1 MDQQLKKDSLEL
13 LTKESERYRL
23 ERLGFFRDIR
33 EEAEL
38 LASRFPPKEDETFA
52 QWKSRCLREYYRHK
66 GFSAFCRDNIDTP
79 GFEMLVRTLINT
91 HLQNVFNSSPRT
103 ETDRFLAPDLDTVSY
118 AMPQSLFQ
126 ELYTIYFSAMPS
138 FGNTSELNRFCG
150 NIAGER
156 FPVDES
162 RIIGSMQENDS
173 FYWEK
178 FYAKLRPIADA
189 FSYQMSGLSGND
201 STHDLWSDTCI
212 SVNRAVVERRLKEPV
227 DARAVIS
234 YSVGTIKNKNKELLR
249 NRAKAPV
256 DVDSLQYKLTIE
268 EEERYF
274 NNPVTKPENFP
285 SQIPSLRNYID
296 YTDKDS
302 IQGYF
307 IVILYNKEHPLH
319 DELVKG
325 YEDKIERMFEHY
337 IDGLS
342 YEEIVAR
349 HSGVTDDRETAKEC
363 ARLRQETKRLKKNL
377 LDRFHKMMEKYR

>member
-1 MDQQLKKDSLEL
+1 MDPRLRKDSLEL

-23 ERLGFFRDIR
+23 ERLGLFQDIR

-38 LASRFPPKEDETFA
+38 LASRFPPKADETFA

-66 GFSAFCRDNIDTP
+66 GFSTFCRDNIYNP
-79 GFEMLVRTLINT
+79 MFETLVSSLINA
-91 HLQNVFNSSPRT
+91 HIQKAFNSSPRT
-103 ETDRFLAPDLDTVSY
+103 DTDRFLAPDSDTVSY
-118 AMPQSLFQ
+118 AMPQTLFQ
-126 ELYTIYFSAMPS
+126 ELYTIYFSATPS
-138 FGNTSELNRFCG
+138 FGNTSELDRFCG
-150 NIAGER
+150 NIAEDR
-156 FPVDES
+156 FPVDEA
-162 RIIGSMQENDS
+162 RIIGCMQENDS
-173 FYWEK
+173 FYWGK
-178 FYAKLRPIADA
+178 FYTKLRSITDA
-189 FSYQMSGLSGND
+189 FSYQMSGLSGSD
-201 STHDLWSDTCI
+201 STHDLWSDTCLC
-212 SVNRAVVERRLKEPV
+212 VNRAVVDRRLKEPV

-234 YSVGTIKNKNKELLR
+234 YSVGTIKNKNKEHLR
-249 NRAKAPV
+249 NKAKAPV
-256 DVDSLQYKLTIE
+256 DVDSLQYKLSVE
-268 EEERYF
+268 EEDRYF

-285 SQIPSLRNYID
+285 SQIPRLSNYID

-349 HSGVTDDRETAKEC
+349 HSAAAGEKETAKEC

-377 LDRFHKMMEKYR
+377 LDRFHEMMEKYR